1 MEAADGNYGARLEYI
16 RHMEALV
23 GKIFELIQEAD
34 EIIRCDEALDQEYEE
49 RIKNGT
55 EDDPEF
61 LVRWTA
67 DDGTRIRSVTVFLD
81 RTLENGCDPGNFQLA
96 LASSSE
102 AAARSIAR
110 SAIFIRHSAHRFSS
124 LYELRKCYAFHP
136 RSDGFGCS
144 VHLESS
150 CGSQTFHPFYVAAKD
165 PNLYL

>member
-1 MEAADGNYGARLEYI
+1 MEVADGNDGARLEYI

-67 DDGTRIRSVTVFLD
+67 DDGTRIRSVAVFLD

-110 SAIFIRHSAHRFSS
+110 SAILSDIRRIDFQVCTNYESAMHFIRDQMDLGAQFTLSPAAA
-124 LYELRKCYAFHP
+124 RKMFTL
-136 RSDGFGCS
+136 S
-144 VHLESS
+144 
-150 CGSQTFHPFYVAAKD
+150 T
-165 PNLYL
+165 